1 MEHSLTSELA
11 DYQQQFRDNRS
22 AAHELCN
29 PLTREAFNWQPSEG
43 RWSVAQCLTH
53 LAVSGKLY
61 SDAILHA
68 AQAAR
73 AAGRVG
79 TGPFRYGRLSRMML
93 RSLDPENQRRFKT
106 PRKFVPPPTES
117 AIGPVLKALDSALDR
132 WEHCLEISDGLD
144 LARVKVTSPALPLL
158 RFQLGATFAM
168 QAMHERRHLQQARAV
183 TTAPGFPASP
193 LEDS

>member
-1 MEHSLTSELA
+1 MGHSLTPELA
-11 DYQQQFRDNRS
+11 DHRQQFRDNRS

-29 PLTREAFNWQPSEG
+29 PLTREAFNWRPSEG
-43 RWSVAQCLTH
+43 RRSVAECLSH
-53 LAVSGKLY
+53 LVVSGKLY

-73 AAGRVG
+73 AARRVG
-79 TGPFRYGRLSRMML
+79 TGPFRYGLLSRMML
-93 RSLDPENQRRFKT
+93 RSLDPQNRRRFKA
-106 PRKFVPPPTES
+106 PRKFAPPPTES
-117 AIGPVLKALDSALDR
+117 AIEPVLEALDSALDR

-144 LARVKVTSPALPLL
+144 LARVKITSPELPLL

-183 TTAPGFPASP
+183 TTAPAFPAST